1 MFEYDPESRGPQ
13 LSNEV
18 LNVILGQC
26 ITELQALEQ
35 FPILRFQVLSQFLF
49 AAKLIKYFLSQI

>member
-13 LSNEV
+13 LSYEV

-35 FPILRFQVLSQFLF
+35 FPILRFQVL
-49 AAKLIKYFLSQI
+49 